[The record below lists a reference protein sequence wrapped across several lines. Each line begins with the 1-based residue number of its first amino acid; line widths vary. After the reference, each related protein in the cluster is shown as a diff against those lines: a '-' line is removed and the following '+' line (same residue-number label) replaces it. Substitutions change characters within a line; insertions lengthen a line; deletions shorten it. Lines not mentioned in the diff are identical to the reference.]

1 MAHVV
6 MTDDGIEFDG
16 MSPMRG
22 PLGGAET
29 AFLTAAEALAA
40 RGHRVEIR
48 NRCAAPLDHNGVAW
62 APLDSGV
69 PARCD
74 LYIGNRSD
82 HLIGLAPQ
90 ARRRAFWIH
99 NPGRYLRK
107 FRYVGALWRHRPAI
121 ITTGRYHEST
131 VPRWMPSGGRVSI
144 PYAIPD
150 AFRHAPP
157 LAEAPPPRAI
167 FTSNPLRGL
176 DWLLDQW
183 ARRIHPAL
191 PQAELHL
198 YCGPSVYGAVGEAKA
213 APMRE
218 VLARAEELAGK
229 GVRLFA
235 PLPRAGLI
243 AALRQ
248 SRVMLYR
255 GDENETFCMAVA
267 EAQALGVPAVVQ
279 PLGSLPERVQ
289 DGVTGF
295 VASDEES
302 FARHAITLLS
312 DDALWRQQHEAALR
326 LQKGLGVDDVAR
338 RFEAVGAEE
347 ATTA

>member
-16 MSPMRG
+16 MSPARG
-22 PLGGAET
+22 PLGGAEA

-40 RGHRVEIR
+40 RGHRVEVR
-48 NRCAAPLDHNGVAW
+48 NRCVAPLEQNGVAW
-62 APLDSGV
+62 APLASGV
-69 PARCD
+69 PERCD
-74 LYIGNRSD
+74 LYIANRSD

-107 FRYVGALWRHRPAI
+107 WRYVSALWRHRPVI
-121 ITTGRYHEST
+121 VTSGRYHEST
-131 VPRWMPSGGRVSI
+131 VPRWLPSGGRVSI

-150 AFRHAPP
+150 AFRHAAP
-157 LAEAPPPRAI
+157 LIAAPPPRAI

-183 ARRIHPAL
+183 ETRVHPAL
-191 PQAELHL
+191 PQAELQL

-213 APMRE
+213 APMRA
-218 VLARAEELAGK
+218 VLARAESLAGK
-229 GVRLFA
+229 NVRLSA
-235 PLPRAGLI
+235 PLPRAELI

-248 SRVMLYR
+248 SRAMLYR
-255 GDENETFCMAVA
+255 GDENETFCMSVA

-279 PLGSLPERVQ
+279 PLGSMPERIQ
-289 DGVTGF
+289 HDVTGF
-295 VASDEES
+295 VDGDAQS
-302 FARHAITLLS
+302 FAQHAIALLS
-312 DDALWRQQHEAALR
+312 DDALWWQQHEASLR
-326 LQKGLGVDDVAR
+326 LQRGASADDVAQ
-338 RFEAVGAEE
+338 RFEALLA
-347 ATTA
+347 

>member
-6 MTDDGIEFDG
+6 MSDDGIEFDG
-16 MSPMRG
+16 MSPTRG
-22 PLGGAET
+22 PLGGAEA
-29 AFLTAAEALAA
+29 AFLSAAEALAA
-40 RGHRVEIR
+40 RGHRVEVR

-69 PARCD
+69 PERSD
-74 LYIGNRSD
+74 LYVANRSN
-82 HLIGLAPQ
+82 HLIGLAPH

-99 NPGRYLRK
+99 NPGRYLK
-107 FRYVGALWRHRPAI
+107 KWRYVSALFRHRPVI
-121 ITTGRYHEST
+121 ITTGRYHEAT
-131 VPRWMPSGGRVSI
+131 VPRWMPSGGHVSI
-144 PYAIPD
+144 PYAIPE
-150 AFRHAPP
+150 AFRHATP
-157 LAEAPPPRAI
+157 LTAAPPPRAI

-183 ARRIHPAL
+183 ERRIHPAL

-213 APMRE
+213 APMRAM
-218 VLARAEELAGK
+218 LTRAESLAGK

-235 PLPRAGLI
+235 PLPRAELI
-243 AALRQ
+243 ATLRQ

-289 DGVTGF
+289 SGVTGF
-295 VASDEES
+295 VAGGEES
-302 FARHAITLLS
+302 FARHAIALLG
-312 DDALWRQQHEAALR
+312 DNALWRQQHEAALR
-326 LQKGLGVDDVAR
+326 LQAGLGADEVAR
-338 RFEAVGAEE
+338 RFEALLA
-347 ATTA
+347 

>member
-16 MSPMRG
+16 MSPARG
-22 PLGGAET
+22 PLGGAEA
-29 AFLTAAEALAA
+29 AFLTAAEALAG
-40 RGHRVEIR
+40 RGHRVEVR
-48 NRCAAPLDHNGVAW
+48 NRCAAAMKHNGVDW
-62 APLDSGV
+62 APLADGV
-69 PARCD
+69 PERCD
-74 LYIGNRSD
+74 LYIANRSD
-82 HLIGLAPQ
+82 HLIGLAPY

-99 NPGRYLRK
+99 NPGRYLKKWRYICAL
-107 FRYVGALWRHRPAI
+107 FRYRPVI

-150 AFRHAPP
+150 AYRHATT
-157 LAEAPPPRAI
+157 LAAAPPPRAI

-183 ARRIHPAL
+183 ETRIHPVQ

-213 APMRE
+213 APMRG
-218 VLARAEELAGK
+218 VLARAEGLAGK
-229 GVRLFA
+229 NVRLFA
-235 PLPRAGLI
+235 PLPREELI

-255 GDENETFCMAVA
+255 GDANETFCMAVA

-279 PLGSLPERVQ
+279 NLGSMQERVQ
-289 DGVTGF
+289 NGLTGYVDGD
-295 VASDEES
+295 AQS
-302 FARHAITLLS
+302 FAQHAIALLGG
-312 DDALWRQQHEAALR
+312 DALWRQQHEAALR
-326 LQKGLGVDDVAR
+326 LQKGLAADDVAQ
-338 RFEAVGAEE
+338 RFEALLV
-347 ATTA
+347 

>member
-1 MAHVV
+1 MHVV

-16 MSPMRG
+16 MTPSRG
-22 PLGGAET
+22 PLGGAEA

-40 RGHRVEIR
+40 RGHRVDVR
-48 NRCAAPLDHNGVAW
+48 NRCAAPVTHNGVDW
-62 APLDSGV
+62 APLANGV
-69 PARCD
+69 PESCD
-74 LYIGNRSD
+74 LYIANRSN

-99 NPGRYLRK
+99 NPGRYLK
-107 FRYVGALWRHRPAI
+107 KWRYVSALWRYRPTI

-131 VPRWMPSGGRVSI
+131 VPRWIRSGGRVSI
-144 PYAIPD
+144 PYAITE
-150 AFRHAPP
+150 AYRHATV
-157 LAEAPPPRAI
+157 LTEAPPPRAI

-183 ARRIHPAL
+183 EARIHPAL

-198 YCGPSVYGAVGEAKA
+198 YCGPSVYGAVGETKA
-213 APMRE
+213 APMRD
-218 VLARAEELAGK
+218 VLARAQGLAGK

-235 PLPRAGLI
+235 PLPRAELI

-255 GDENETFCMAVA
+255 GDANETFCMSVA

-279 PLGSLPERVQ
+279 PLGSMPERVQ
-289 DGVTGF
+289 NSVTGY
-295 VASDEES
+295 VDGDAES
-302 FARHAITLLS
+302 FAQHAIALLG

-326 LQKGLGVDDVAR
+326 LQKGLDADAVAQ
-338 RFEAVGAEE
+338 RFEALLS
-347 ATTA
+347 

>member
-1 MAHVV
+1 MALVV
-6 MTDDGIEFDG
+6 MTDDGIQFDG
-16 MSPMRG
+16 ASPSRG
-22 PLGGAET
+22 PLGGAES

-40 RGHRVEIR
+40 RGHRVEVR
-48 NRCAAPLDHNGVAW
+48 NRCAAPLMQNGVAW
-62 APLDSGV
+62 APLSSGV
-69 PARCD
+69 PDGCD
-74 LYIGNRSD
+74 LYIANRSD

-99 NPGRYLRK
+99 NPGRYLK
-107 FRYVGALWRHRPAI
+107 KWRYVSALWCHKPVI
-121 ITTGRYHEST
+121 VTTGRYHEST

-144 PYAIPD
+144 PYAIPE
-150 AFRHAPP
+150 AFRHAQP
-157 LAEAPPPRAI
+157 LESPPPPRAI

-176 DWLLDQW
+176 DWLLDIW
-183 ARRIHPAL
+183 EKRVHPAL
-191 PQAELHL
+191 PQAGLHL

-213 APMRE
+213 GPMRA
-218 VLARAEELAGK
+218 VLARAEALAGK

-235 PLPRAGLI
+235 PLPRAELI

-279 PLGSLPERVQ
+279 PWGSLPERVR

-295 VASDEES
+295 VAGDEES
-302 FARHAITLLS
+302 FARHAIELLGNN
-312 DDALWRQQHEAALR
+312 ALWRRQHESALI
-326 LQKGLGVDDVAR
+326 LQTGASADEIAE
-338 RFEAVGAEE
+338 RFEALMS
-347 ATTA
+347 

>member
-1 MAHVV
+1 MAHIV

-16 MSPMRG
+16 MSPARG

-40 RGHRVEIR
+40 RGHRVEVR
-48 NRCAAPLDHNGVAW
+48 NRCSAPMKHNGVDW
-62 APLDSGV
+62 APLAHGV

-74 LYIGNRSD
+74 LYIANRSN

-99 NPGRYLRK
+99 NPGRYLK
-107 FRYVGALWRHRPAI
+107 KWRYVSALWRHRPVI
-121 ITTGRYHEST
+121 VTSGRYHEST
-131 VPRWMPSGGRVSI
+131 VPRWLPSGGRVSI

-150 AFRHAPP
+150 AYRHATK
-157 LAEAPPPRAI
+157 LTAAPPPRAI

-183 ARRIHPAL
+183 ETHIYPAL
-191 PQAELHL
+191 AQAELHL

-213 APMRE
+213 APMRA
-218 VLARAEELAGK
+218 LLSRADNLVGK

-235 PLPRAGLI
+235 PLPRAELI
-243 AALRQ
+243 DALRQ

-279 PLGSLPERVQ
+279 ALGSMPERVKN
-289 DGVTGF
+289 GVSGF
-295 VASDEES
+295 VAGDAQS
-302 FARHAITLLS
+302 FAQHAIALLG

-326 LQKGLGVDDVAR
+326 LQKGLGADDVAQ
-338 RFEAVGAEE
+338 RFEALLS
-347 ATTA
+347 

>member
-1 MAHVV
+1 MAHIV
-6 MTDDGIEFDG
+6 MSDDGIEFDG
-16 MSPMRG
+16 MSPARG

-29 AFLTAAEALAA
+29 AFLTAAEALAV
-40 RGHRVEIR
+40 RGHHVDVR

-62 APLDSGV
+62 APLASGV
-69 PARCD
+69 PDACD
-74 LYIGNRSD
+74 LYIANRSD
-82 HLIGLAPQ
+82 HLIGLAPR

-99 NPGRYLRK
+99 NPGRYLKK
-107 FRYVGALWRHRPAI
+107 FRYVRALTRWRPI
-121 ITTGRYHEST
+121 IVTSGRYHEST

-144 PYAIPD
+144 PYAIPED
-150 AFRHAPP
+150 FRHAAP
-157 LAEAPPPRAI
+157 LAAAPPARAI

-183 ARRIHPAL
+183 EQRIHPAL

-213 APMRE
+213 APMRG
-218 VLARAEELAGK
+218 VMARAESLARH
-229 GVRLFA
+229 GVRRFA
-235 PLPRAGLI
+235 PLPRAELI

-248 SRVMLYR
+248 SRVLLYR

-279 PLGSLPERVQ
+279 ALGSLPERVQ

-295 VASDEES
+295 VAGDETN
-302 FARHAITLLS
+302 FAQRAIALLG

-326 LQKGLGVDDVAR
+326 LQRGAGADDVAQ
-338 RFEAVGAEE
+338 RFEALFS
-347 ATTA
+347 

>member
-1 MAHVV
+1 MAHFV
-6 MTDDGIEFDG
+6 MSDDGIEFDG
-16 MSPMRG
+16 MTPSRG
-22 PLGGAET
+22 PLGGAEA
-29 AFLTAAEALAA
+29 AFLATAEALAA
-40 RGHRVEIR
+40 RGHRVEVR
-48 NRCAAPLDHNGVAW
+48 NRCAAPMKHNGVDW
-62 APLDSGV
+62 APLAGGV
-69 PARCD
+69 PESCD
-74 LYIGNRSD
+74 LYIANRSN
-82 HLIGLAPQ
+82 HLIGLASH

-99 NPGRYLRK
+99 NPGGYLRK
-107 FRYVGALWRHRPAI
+107 WRYVRVLFRYRPVI

-150 AFRHAPP
+150 AYRHATP
-157 LAEAPPPRAI
+157 LTAAPPPRAI

-183 ARRIHPAL
+183 ETRIQPAV

-213 APMRE
+213 APMRG
-218 VLARAEELAGK
+218 VLARAESLAGI

-235 PLPRAGLI
+235 PLPRAALI

-255 GDENETFCMAVA
+255 GDENETFCMSVA

-279 PLGSLPERVQ
+279 NLGSMSERVQ
-289 DGVTGF
+289 NSVTGF
-295 VASDEES
+295 VDGDAQS
-302 FARHAITLLS
+302 FAQHAIALLG
-312 DDALWRQQHEAALR
+312 DDALWRRQHEAALR
-326 LQKGLGVDDVAR
+326 LQKGLGPDDVAQH
-338 RFEAVGAEE
+338 FEAVGAEE

>member
-16 MSPMRG
+16 MTPSRG
-22 PLGGAET
+22 PLGGAEA

-40 RGHRVEIR
+40 RGHRVEVR
-48 NRCAAPLDHNGVAW
+48 NRCAAPMKHNGVAW
-62 APLDSGV
+62 APLASGV
-69 PARCD
+69 PERGD
-74 LYIGNRSD
+74 LYIANRSN

-107 FRYVGALWRHRPAI
+107 WRYFSALWRHRPTI

-131 VPRWMPSGGRVSI
+131 VPRWIPSGGRVSI
-144 PYAIPD
+144 PYAIPE
-150 AFRHAPP
+150 AYRHATP
-157 LAEAPPPRAI
+157 LTAAPPPRAI

-183 ARRIHPAL
+183 KSRINPAL

-213 APMRE
+213 APMRG
-218 VLARAEELAGK
+218 VLARAEKLASK

-235 PLPRAGLI
+235 PLPRAELI

-279 PLGSLPERVQ
+279 NLGSMLERVQ
-289 DGVTGF
+289 NSVTGF
-295 VASDEES
+295 VDGDAQS
-302 FARHAITLLS
+302 FAQHAIALLS
-312 DDALWRQQHEAALR
+312 DDALWRQQHETALR
-326 LQKGLGVDDVAR
+326 LQKGFGADEVAQH
-338 RFEAVGAEE
+338 FEALLS
-347 ATTA
+347 

>member
-6 MTDDGIEFDG
+6 MTDDGIAFDG
-16 MSPMRG
+16 TSPARG
-22 PLGGAET
+22 PLGGAEA
-29 AFLTAAEALAA
+29 AFLTAAEALAS
-40 RGHRVEIR
+40 RGHRVEVR
-48 NRCAAPLDHNGVAW
+48 NRCAAPLNHNGVAW
-62 APLDSGV
+62 APLASGV
-69 PARCD
+69 PERCD
-74 LYIGNRSD
+74 LYIANRSD
-82 HLIGLAPQ
+82 HLIGLAPH

-99 NPGRYLRK
+99 NPGRYLK
-107 FRYVGALWRHRPAI
+107 KWRYVSALWRHRPII

-150 AFRHAPP
+150 VFRHATP
-157 LAEAPPPRAI
+157 LTEAPPPRAI

-176 DWLLDQW
+176 DWLLNRWEQ
-183 ARRIHPAL
+183 RIHPAL

-213 APMRE
+213 APMRA
-218 VLARAEELAGK
+218 VLARAESLTNK

-235 PLPRAGLI
+235 PLPRAALI

-255 GDENETFCMAVA
+255 GDENETFCMSAA

-289 DGVTGF
+289 NGVTGF
-295 VASDEES
+295 VAGDDES
-302 FARHAITLLS
+302 FARHAIALLR

-326 LQKGLGVDDVAR
+326 LQKGLDADDVAQ
-338 RFEAVGAEE
+338 RFEALMA
-347 ATTA
+347 

>member
-16 MSPMRG
+16 MSPARG

-40 RGHRVEIR
+40 RGHRVELR
-48 NRCAAPLDHNGVAW
+48 NRCAAPLKHNGVDW
-62 APLDSGV
+62 APLAHGV
-69 PARCD
+69 PESCD
-74 LYIGNRSD
+74 LYIANRSD
-82 HLIGLAPQ
+82 QLIGLAPR

-99 NPGRYLRK
+99 NPGRYLK
-107 FRYVGALWRHRPAI
+107 KWRYVSALWRHRPVI
-121 ITTGRYHEST
+121 VTSGRYHEST
-131 VPRWMPSGGRVSI
+131 VPRWLPNGGRVSI

-150 AFRHAPP
+150 AYRHAAP
-157 LAEAPPPRAI
+157 LTEAPPPCAI

-183 ARRIHPAL
+183 ETRIQPAHPHAT
-191 PQAELHL
+191 LHL

-213 APMRE
+213 APMRALLSRADD
-218 VLARAEELAGK
+218 LARK

-235 PLPRAGLI
+235 PLPRAELI
-243 AALRQ
+243 EVLRQ

-255 GDENETFCMAVA
+255 GDENETFCMSVA

-279 PLGSLPERVQ
+279 PLGSMAERVQ
-289 DGVTGF
+289 NGVTGF
-295 VASDEES
+295 VDAGAQD
-302 FARHAITLLS
+302 FARHAIALLG

-326 LQKGLGVDDVAR
+326 LQRGASADDVGQ
-338 RFEAVGAEE
+338 RFEALMA
-347 ATTA
+347 

>member
-1 MAHVV
+1 MAHIV

-16 MSPMRG
+16 MSPARG

-29 AFLTAAEALAA
+29 AFLIAAESLAV
-40 RGHRVEIR
+40 RGHRVEVR
-48 NRCAAPLDHNGVAW
+48 NRCAAPIFHNDVDW
-62 APLDSGV
+62 APLASGV
-69 PARCD
+69 PESCD
-74 LYIGNRSD
+74 LYIANRSD
-82 HLIGLAPQ
+82 HLIGLAPY
-90 ARRRAFWIH
+90 ARRRVFWVH

-107 FRYVGALWRHRPAI
+107 WRYVSALWRYRPMI
-121 ITTGRYHEST
+121 VTTGPYHEST

-144 PYAIPD
+144 PYAIPE
-150 AFRHAPP
+150 AFRHATP
-157 LAEAPPPRAI
+157 LTALPPPRAI

-176 DWLLDQW
+176 DWLLDLW
-183 ARRIHPAL
+183 EKRINPAL

-213 APMRE
+213 APMRD
-218 VLARAEELAGK
+218 VLSRVDGLARK

-235 PLPRAGLI
+235 PLPRAELI
-243 AALRQ
+243 AALRG

-279 PLGSLPERVQ
+279 PLGSLPERVRN
-289 DGVTGF
+289 GVTGF
-295 VASDEES
+295 VAGDEES
-302 FARHAITLLS
+302 FARHAIALLS

-326 LQKGLGVDDVAR
+326 LQRGLDTDESAQ
-338 RFEAVGAEE
+338 RFEALMA
-347 ATTA
+347 

>member
-1 MAHVV
+1 MAHIV

-16 MSPMRG
+16 MSPARG

-29 AFLTAAEALAA
+29 AFLSAAEALAA
-40 RGHRVEIR
+40 RGHRLEVR
-48 NRCAAPLDHNGVAW
+48 NRCATAVIHNGVAW
-62 APLDSGV
+62 APLATGV
-69 PARCD
+69 SESCD
-74 LYIGNRSD
+74 LYIANRSD
-82 HLIGLAPQ
+82 HLIGFAPK

-99 NPGRYLRK
+99 NPGRYLNK
-107 FRYVGALWRHRPAI
+107 WRYVSALWRYRPVVV
-121 ITTGRYHEST
+121 TTGRFHEST

-144 PYAIPD
+144 PYAIPE
-150 AFRHAPP
+150 AFRQATP
-157 LAEAPPPRAI
+157 LAAAPPPRAI

-176 DWLLDQW
+176 DWLLGQW
-183 ARRIHPAL
+183 EQRINPAV

-198 YCGPSVYGAVGEAKA
+198 YCGPSVYGPVGEAKA
-213 APMRE
+213 APMRA
-218 VLARAEELAGK
+218 VLARAENLARK

-235 PLPRAGLI
+235 PVPRDTLI

-289 DGVTGF
+289 NGITGF
-295 VASDEES
+295 VAEDEQS
-302 FARHAITLLS
+302 FARYAIALLS
-312 DDALWRQQHEAALR
+312 GDVLWRQQHEASLR
-326 LQKGLGVDDVAR
+326 LQKGLSADEVAQ
-338 RFEAVGAEE
+338 RFEALLP
-347 ATTA
+347 

>member
-1 MAHVV
+1 MALVV
-6 MTDDGIEFDG
+6 MTDDGIQFDG
-16 MSPMRG
+16 TSPSRG
-22 PLGGAET
+22 PLGGAES

-40 RGHRVEIR
+40 RGHRVEVR
-48 NRCAAPLDHNGVAW
+48 NRCAAPLTQNGVAW
-62 APLDSGV
+62 APLSGGV
-69 PARCD
+69 PETCD
-74 LYIGNRSD
+74 LYIANRSD

-99 NPGRYLRK
+99 NPGRYLK
-107 FRYVGALWRHRPAI
+107 KWRYVSALWRHKPVI
-121 ITTGRYHEST
+121 VTTGRYHELT

-144 PYAIPD
+144 PYAIPE

-157 LAEAPPPRAI
+157 LASPPPPHAI

-183 ARRIHPAL
+183 EQRIHPTL
-191 PQAELHL
+191 PQTELHL
-198 YCGPSVYGAVGEAKA
+198 YCGPAVYGAVGEAKA
-213 APMRE
+213 GPMRA
-218 VLARAEELAGK
+218 VLARAETLGGK

-235 PLPRAGLI
+235 PLPRAELI

-255 GDENETFCMAVA
+255 GDANETFCMAVA

-295 VASDEES
+295 VASDEQS
-302 FARHAITLLS
+302 FARRASALLS
-312 DDALWRQQHEAALR
+312 DDALWRRQHEAALR
-326 LQKGLGVDDVAR
+326 LQAGLGAGDVAQ
-338 RFEAVGAEE
+338 RFEALMS
-347 ATTA
+347 